1 MEVTATVKMK
11 VKVSVYTGQSDGSTR
26 LRSAPTA

>member
-11 VKVSVYTGQSDGSTR
+11 VKVSVFFDYR
-26 LRSAPTA
+26 PTLKAHRTE

>member
-11 VKVSVYTGQSDGSTR
+11 VKVSVYTGQSDGADMMAR
-26 LRSAPTA
+26 R